1 MIIFGNY
8 LRVGY
13 FNFLSKRLLS
23 ISQLK
28 ERSLVCVHGTSADE
42 FLQGLITNDIKSI
55 SRPNSFMYSLFLN
68 LKGRVLTDAFI
79 YHTNRL
85 SANRSDYLVEVDVN
99 YVPDLVKHL
108 TRYNL
113 RGKVK
118 IDANL
123 SARLWIAMPTS
134 KHSNQLNSYKAW
146 SPVNT
151 FDLNDQQE
159 LIFFASD
166 PRGIAGRSG
175 RILSTSD
182 ASGNYF
188 SSIDFINQRLG
199 FNIFRLSLSSCLSQ
213 SGTT

>member
-8 LRVGY
+8 LRAGC

-42 FLQGLITNDIKSI
+42 FLQGLITTDIKSI

-68 LKGRVLTDAFI
+68 SKGRVLTDAFI

-108 TRYNL
+108 TQYNL
-113 RGKVK
+113 RGKVCLLVLLVCYVLFITLVWHK
-118 IDANL
+118 NAF
-123 SARLWIAMPTS
+123 AR
-134 KHSNQLNSYKAW
+134 
-146 SPVNT
+146 
-151 FDLNDQQE
+151 
-159 LIFFASD
+159 
-166 PRGIAGRSG
+166 
-175 RILSTSD
+175 
-182 ASGNYF
+182 
-188 SSIDFINQRLG
+188 
-199 FNIFRLSLSSCLSQ
+199 IFRSHYFMDVFVFYSYYTS
-213 SGTT
+213 